1 VKDFDELRMQFEYLR
16 KQEEDSSKE
25 LEKLQT
31 RSNKEEQRL
40 RSLLEDKQILIDVL
54 RQEVDCAK

>member
-1 VKDFDELRMQFEYLR
+1 MLQSQIARKSKDFDELRMQFEYLR

-31 RSNKEEQRL
+31 RANKEEQRL
-40 RSLLEDKQILIDVL
+40 RSLLEDK
-54 RQEVDCAK
+54 